1 EMSSLGIIEH
11 HHYGFRNIEYEAS
24 RLFFDNYK
32 IELPNVPLLHPEFQ
46 NPLFLKLFCE
56 GINKAGLTRIPDG
69 LQGITSIINFF
80 VKNVNIALSKPKRV
94 GYSAS
99 LNLVQKSVYALIK
112 YKVDNQL
119 RYIPYELAYQ
129 VVNESISSFIDKK
142 GFIDE
147 LITEGV
153 LSKN

>member
-1 EMSSLGIIEH
+1 MSATTKSHVGLDDILSVTSSA
-11 HHYGFRNIEYEAS
+11 EAAAARGDS
-24 RLFFDNYK
+24 ISIPTPQSPKRITD
-32 IELPNVPLLHPEFQ
+32 HPEFQ

-69 LQGITSIINFF
+69 LQGISSIITFF

-94 GYSAS
+94 GYSDS
-99 LNLVQKSVYALIK
+99 LNLVQKSIYALIK

-129 VVNESISSFIDKK
+129 VVNDSISSFIDKK
-142 GFIDE
+142 G
-147 LITEGV
+147 LQ
-153 LSKN
+153 

>member
-1 EMSSLGIIEH
+1 M
-11 HHYGFRNIEYEAS
+11 
-24 RLFFDNYK
+24 FFENYN

-56 GINKAGLTRIPDG
+56 GINKAGLSRIPDG

-80 VKNVNIALSKPKRV
+80 VKNVNVVLSRPKRV
-94 GYSAS
+94 GYSDS
-99 LNLVQKSVYALIK
+99 LNLVQKSINALIK
-112 YKVDNQL
+112 FKVDNQL
-119 RYIPYELAYQ
+119 RYIPYEQAYE

-153 LSKN
+153 LSKKPLLERSG